1 MDKRNRKPAFGIR
14 QATYQLPVWG
24 TFDES
29 VDLEREFLEL
39 EVREEILLREQM
51 SAHERA

>member
-1 MDKRNRKPAFGIR
+1 MDKRNQKPALRIR

-24 TFDES
+24 TLDES

-39 EVREEILLREQM
+39 EVREEVLLREQM